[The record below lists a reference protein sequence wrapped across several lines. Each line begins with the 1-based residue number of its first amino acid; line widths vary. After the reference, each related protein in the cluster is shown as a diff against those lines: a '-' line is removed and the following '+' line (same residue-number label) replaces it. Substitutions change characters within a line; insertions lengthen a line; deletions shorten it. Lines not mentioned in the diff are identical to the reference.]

1 MLNVTRDSNIPLDL
15 SSIQFRVLH
24 QENMRAQCRFSQS
37 LKNSGLSPYLSI
49 RFLEKPHFFFFLP
62 RGAFER
68 SVCSSKNERDDTQSL
83 GGSPPLCRAP
93 WARTRRSAGCP
104 LPSLPQICEPRGLQ
118 TGADS
123 APTQLQGLAKELE
136 APSGVDSL
144 QRARL
149 RQNKQLKKA
158 GDELMP
164 DNRSG
169 KVAELPRAGRDPRAA
184 SDFGFGQLSEGQGYH
199 FFSSIFLLSFL

>member
-1 MLNVTRDSNIPLDL
+1 MPLLTKFEKLWAL
-15 SSIQFRVLH
+15 SVSVNQVPG
-24 QENMRAQCRFSQS
+24 AAS
-37 LKNSGLSPYLSI
+37 
-49 RFLEKPHFFFFLP
+49 FFFFFQEGLLKDLI
-62 RGAFER
+62 AVAKR
-68 SVCSSKNERDDTQSL
+68 SVMTHTQSL
-83 GGSPPLCRAP
+83 GSSPPLCCAPRAQ
-93 WARTRRSAGCP
+93 TRCSTGCP
-104 LPSLPQICEPRGLQ
+104 LPSLPQTCEPRGLQ

-169 KVAELPRAGRDPRAA
+169 KVAELPRAGRDPWAA